1 MTEPTGTKATTTKA
15 KRSSKLRII
24 VLKKA
29 KKDLEDLPGSG
40 HKRTLSREQVL
51 ILEETEGFQQGVPKS
66 PGILALNS
74 FGARH
79 AQWNP
84 P

>member
-1 MTEPTGTKATTTKA
+1 MTETTGTKASTTKA
-15 KRSSKLRII
+15 RKSHNLRVV

-29 KKDLEDLPGSG
+29 KQDIQDQPGSG
-40 HKRTLSREQVL
+40 HKRTLSEEQVL
-51 ILEETEGFQQGVPKS
+51 ILEETEGFQKGVPKS

-79 AQWNP
+79 A
-84 P
+84 